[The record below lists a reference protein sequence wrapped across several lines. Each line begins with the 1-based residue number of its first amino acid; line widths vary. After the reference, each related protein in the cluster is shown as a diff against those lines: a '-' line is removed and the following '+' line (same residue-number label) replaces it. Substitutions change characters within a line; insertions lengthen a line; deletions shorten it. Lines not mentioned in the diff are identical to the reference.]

1 MRQAAGWHRADI
13 VAALHKRGMSLR
25 RLALQHGRGESTL
38 RSALHVPRSPSN
50 RIIAEFLGVPIHE
63 LWPAWFDRHGRLK
76 GPRNPAH
83 PRRGES
89 SQKRSAA

>member
-1 MRQAAGWHRADI
+1 MASSGWHRADI
-13 VAALHKRGMSLR
+13 VAAVHKKRMSLR
-25 RLALQHGRGESTL
+25 QLAKRHGRGESSL
-38 RSALHVPRSPSN
+38 RAALHSPRTPAN
-50 RIIAEFLGVPIHE
+50 RIIAEFLGVSLHE
-63 LWPAWFDRHGRLK
+63 LWPAWFDRNGRLK